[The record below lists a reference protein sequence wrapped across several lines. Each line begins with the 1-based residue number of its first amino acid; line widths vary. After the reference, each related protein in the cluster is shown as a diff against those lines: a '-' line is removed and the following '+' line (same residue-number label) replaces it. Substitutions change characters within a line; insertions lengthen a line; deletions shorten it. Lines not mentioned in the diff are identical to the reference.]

1 MKTIAIPIE
10 EYTELKHKAKAY
22 DEMYKKRSNANS
34 RAGKASASK
43 LTPEQR
49 SERARK
55 AVAARIK
62 KYGQKSL
69 NS

>member
-1 MKTIAIPIE
+1 MVDELERLRKENA
-10 EYTELKHKAKAY
+10 ELKAELAK
-22 DEMYKKRSNANS
+22 YKSAH
-34 RAGKASASK
+34 RAGANAMNAK

-62 KYGQKSL
+62 KYGQKSI